1 MVLISINN
9 TEAREKLNTQL
20 KKTEEKIK
28 EIEES
33 LNTLKNFKLRVMGGL
48 ETLDMLE
55 AAEPEEINNTE
66 T

>member
-1 MVLISINN
+1 MNN
-9 TEAREKLNTQL
+9 TEAREKLNIQL

-33 LNTLKNFKLRVMGGL
+33 LKNLKDFKLRIMGGL

>member
-1 MVLISINN
+1 MNN
-9 TEAREKLNTQL
+9 KEARAKLEDQMKQILEKEKELEDSMSNL
-20 KKTEEKIK
+20 KD
-28 EIEES
+28 
-33 LNTLKNFKLRVMGGL
+33 FKLKVRGGL

>member
-1 MVLISINN
+1 MNN
-9 TEAREKLNTQL
+9 TEAREKLNDQL
-20 KKTEEKIK
+20 SKVEDKIK
-28 EIEES
+28 ELEDS
-33 LNTLKNFKLRVMGGL
+33 LLTVKEFKLKVLGGL

>member
-1 MVLISINN
+1 MKNS
-9 TEAREKLNTQL
+9 EAREKLNDQL
-20 KKTEEKIK
+20 SKVDDKIK
-28 EIEES
+28 EVEES
-33 LNTLKNFKLRVMGGL
+33 LKNLKEFKLKVMGGL